1 MEEVIKSYLE
11 NMPFGHVFDLSYR
24 QMADLFPPGA
34 GDAAARQKLA
44 ALAEECDCD
53 VTYVNAED
61 RVELTRR

>member
-1 MEEVIKSYLE
+1 MRSYLQ

-24 QMADLFPPGA
+24 HLADLFPPGA

-44 ALAEECDCD
+44 VLAQECGCD
-53 VTYVNAED
+53 IAYVDAED